1 MRRIVIAIG
10 STLTGLVLLFSW
22 PTSLNRSV
30 AAESTDEAADT
41 SGDAS
46 TDTSTS
52 KATPTEEATPDATAT
67 AEATPTE
74 EAAPTEEATPAA
86 EATTGTYTGAAA
98 STRYG
103 DVQVQITVT
112 DGVITAADAI
122 SYPDRDHESAQ
133 INSWAVPTLN
143 DEVLAA
149 QSAEIDMLSHATI
162 TSEAYVASLQD
173 ALDQAG
179 L

>member
-22 PTSLNRSV
+22 PTSLNRTV
-30 AAESTDEAADT
+30 ATAADAT
-41 SGDAS
+41 DADAPDGGAVPDAS
-46 TDTSTS
+46 TTTDPSTQAVPETAAPPET
-52 KATPTEEATPDATAT
+52 ATPTPEATVESVTA
-67 AEATPTE
+67 
-74 EAAPTEEATPAA
+74 
-86 EATTGTYTGAAA
+86 TYTGAAS

-103 DVQVQITVT
+103 EVQVQITVT
-112 DGVITAADAI
+112 DGVITTADAI
-122 SYPDRDHESAQ
+122 AFPNDDRESQQ

-149 QSAEIDMLSHATI
+149 QSASIEMLSHATI
-162 TSEAYVASLQD
+162 TSGAYISSLQD